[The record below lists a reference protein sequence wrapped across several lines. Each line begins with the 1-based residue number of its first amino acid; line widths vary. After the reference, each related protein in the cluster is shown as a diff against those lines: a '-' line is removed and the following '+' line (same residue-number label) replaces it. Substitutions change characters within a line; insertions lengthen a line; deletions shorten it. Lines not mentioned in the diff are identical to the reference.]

1 MTLYTFESVMKIRN
15 AAFRK
20 AIADIRVSFSG
31 FSGIEIKNMV
41 KAMKCDVLIDYI
53 ENDVF
58 PFDFE

>member
-1 MTLYTFESVMKIRN
+1 MKIRN

-31 FSGIEIKNMV
+31 FSGIEIKNMI
-41 KAMKCDVLIDYI
+41 KAMKCNVLIDYI